1 MKIMHLLATN
11 SFSGAENVVCQII
24 DMYKNDKNL
33 DMVYC
38 SPNGK
43 IKNKLVEKNIKF
55 YHSENQHIQKS
66 VSDFLLFGRAFCQY
80 YSCAHTKN
88 RV

>member
-1 MKIMHLLATN
+1 MHLLATN

-55 YHSENQHIQKS
+55 
-66 VSDFLLFGRAFCQY
+66 
-80 YSCAHTKN
+80 
-88 RV
+88 